1 MPGRVTPVTVTRN
14 AEVYPANVPHLLEIF
29 YSTHCIGCPDAREA
43 VRRFASSRPD
53 IVVVEHDLEAEA
65 ELELA
70 KRYGLIATPAL
81 VIDGDAVMY
90 GVPRP
95 AALAARLDASHH
107 MAPSDEATR

>member
-1 MPGRVTPVTVTRN
+1 M
-14 AEVYPANVPHLLEIF
+14 
-29 YSTHCIGCPDAREA
+29 GCPEARQA

-53 IVVVEHDLEAEA
+53 VVVVEHDLEAEA

-95 AALAARLDASHH
+95 AAIAARVDASRPV
-107 MAPSDEATR
+107 ASSDEAIR

>member
-1 MPGRVTPVTVTRN
+1 MSR
-14 AEVYPANVPHLLEIF
+14 LLEIF
-29 YSTHCIGCPDAREA
+29 YSEHCVGCPEARQV

-53 IVVVEHDLEAEA
+53 VVLVEHDLEAEA

-81 VIDGDAVMY
+81 VIDGDVVMY

-95 AALAARLDASHH
+95 AVLTARVDASRHT
-107 MAPSDEATR
+107 APSDKEAW

>member
-1 MPGRVTPVTVTRN
+1 MS
-14 AEVYPANVPHLLEIF
+14 HLLEIF
-29 YSTHCIGCPDAREA
+29 YSAHCISCPEARQA

-53 IVVVEHDLEAEA
+53 VVVVEHDLEAEA

-90 GVPRP
+90 GVPR
-95 AALAARLDASHH
+95 LAAIAARVNASRPV
-107 MAPSDEATR
+107 ASSDEAIR

>member
-1 MPGRVTPVTVTRN
+1 MS
-14 AEVYPANVPHLLEIF
+14 HLLEIF
-29 YSTHCIGCPDAREA
+29 YSAHCMGCPEARQA

-53 IVVVEHDLEAEA
+53 VVVVEHDLEAEA

-95 AALAARLDASHH
+95 AAMAARVDASRPV
-107 MAPSDEATR
+107 ASPDEATR